1 MNYIKGLSHELN
13 KKAYLKNNVKNFFL
27 PTIGFS
33 DDDVRNVEAIK
44 KHFEGD
50 PDNIIQTYSTSGGKK
65 TKY

>member
-1 MNYIKGLSHELN
+1 M
-13 KKAYLKNNVKNFFL
+13 KNFFL

-44 KHFEGD
+44 KHFEDD